1 MPFMAPTDVQLDC
14 DDRTVV
20 QPDVMVVC
28 DRGKYRN
35 GRVWGA
41 PDLIIEVLSPSTRK
55 KDMTLKQHKYAN
67 AGVREYWMIEPK
79 SQQILVYD
87 FEHEDFPKIYGFS
100 DRIPVLIWDGRC
112 EIDFSMIWEHVK
124 FLYEQ

>member
-1 MPFMAPTDVQLDC
+1 
-14 DDRTVV
+14 
-20 QPDVMVVC
+20 MVVC

-55 KDMTLKQHKYAN
+55 KDMTLKLHKYSN
-67 AGVREYWMIEPK
+67 AGVRKYWMIEPK
-79 SQQILVYD
+79 SQQIIVYD

-112 EIDFSMIWEHVK
+112 EIDFNMIWEHVR